1 MSHAQGLWAD
11 LMRDCSRQDMRAP
24 VLAVGD
30 GAQPGAIKAVQS
42 I

>member
-24 VLAVGD
+24 VLTVGD
-30 GAQPGAIKAVQS
+30 GAQPGATKAVQG